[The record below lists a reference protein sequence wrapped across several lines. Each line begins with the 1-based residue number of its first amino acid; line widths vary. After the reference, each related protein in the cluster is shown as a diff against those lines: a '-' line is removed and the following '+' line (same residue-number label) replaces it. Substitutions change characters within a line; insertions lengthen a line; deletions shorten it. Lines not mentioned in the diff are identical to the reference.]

1 MNSFIVEYL
10 YLIIFDYF
18 SDGGTIHGHRRDDVK
33 NLVKDGNSLD
43 HWTASGVI
51 NHALQGRMQVTGVD
65 PRQTDQSIHYTSHNE
80 FMLVEPSEIRIHNR
94 TDSQLFF
101 VQCT

>member
-43 HWTASGVI
+43 H
-51 NHALQGRMQVTGVD
+51 
-65 PRQTDQSIHYTSHNE
+65 
-80 FMLVEPSEIRIHNR
+80 
-94 TDSQLFF
+94 
-101 VQCT
+101 